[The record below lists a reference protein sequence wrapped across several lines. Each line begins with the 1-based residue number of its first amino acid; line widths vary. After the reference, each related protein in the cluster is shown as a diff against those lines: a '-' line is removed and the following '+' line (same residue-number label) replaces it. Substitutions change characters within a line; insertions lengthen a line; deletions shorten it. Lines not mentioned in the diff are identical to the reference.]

1 VEAVVIPENSRQ
13 GQAVAI
19 ARASGDQPAQ
29 QGWREAPTLAL
40 TCAATA
46 VALTVFTLP
55 FSTLLTLAQTLHAG
69 AIERTWMLSS
79 CSVGLGAGLLVSGA
93 LADKLGRRT
102 VFVGGAAL
110 QAVFLFGGAAF
121 SSPTLFIVARV
132 GQGLGAAA
140 LTATSLGLIAQVTPP
155 GHRRAR
161 AVGLWGASL
170 GSGIIAGPLIAALL
184 APAIGWRSPYLLV
197 GLLSIGLAVF
207 ARVLPSNPHHPAAS
221 SGNIDYIAAA
231 ALIAGPS
238 ALLAGLILGRSGWT
252 QPTAIALLAAGIA
265 ILACF
270 VFQEKRT
277 RFPLIDLT
285 LFSNPE
291 FATVTCAALVAG
303 FGVIALASYTPTL
316 VDGAM
321 RGSAL
326 SGSLPIV
333 IWSGVSVAVALLV
346 RHLHGRVSPNAQL
359 SAGLIV
365 IGIGL
370 IALVPLHVGD
380 TVLRLA
386 PGFVI
391 AGIGTGLL
399 NAALGAQAVATVP
412 PHHASMGSG
421 VNNTAR
427 YLGSAL
433 GVAVVTSTI
442 NSATPEAQLHSWTT
456 PVIIAAVI
464 SVLAG
469 LAIPLF
475 LRATRTRDAAH
486 RNA

>member
-1 VEAVVIPENSRQ
+1 VIPAQSRQ
-13 GQAVAI
+13 RQPVTYAQ
-19 ARASGDQPAQ
+19 ASGGQSSE

-40 TCAATA
+40 ACAATA

-55 FSTLLTLAQTLHAG
+55 FSTLLTLAQTLHAD
-69 AIERTWMLSS
+69 ANERTWILSA

-102 VFVGGAAL
+102 VFASGAAL
-110 QAVFLFGGAAF
+110 QALFLFGGAAF
-121 SSPTLFIVARV
+121 SNPVLFIVARV

-155 GHRRAR
+155 GPRRAR

-184 APAIGWRSPYLLV
+184 APAAGWRSPYLLV
-197 GLLSIGLAVF
+197 GLLSVGLAVF
-207 ARVLPSNPHHPAAS
+207 SRVLPRNPYNPAAS
-221 SGNIDYIAAA
+221 GGNIDYVAAA

-238 ALLAGLILGRSGWT
+238 ALLAGLILGRGGWT
-252 QPTAIALLAAGIA
+252 QPAAIGLLVAGVL
-265 ILACF
+265 ILMGF
-270 VFQEKRT
+270 VFHERHTK
-277 RFPLIDLT
+277 FPLIDLR

-291 FATVTCAALVAG
+291 FVTVTGAAFAAG
-303 FGVIALASYTPTL
+303 FGVISLASYTPTL
-316 VDGAM
+316 VDEAM
-321 RGSAL
+321 HGSAL
-326 SGSLPIV
+326 SGSLPLI
-333 IWSGVSVAVALLV
+333 IWSGVSVAVALLA

-359 SAGLIV
+359 SAGLVV
-365 IGIGL
+365 IGAGL
-370 IALVPLHVGD
+370 ITLIPLHAGD

-386 PGFVI
+386 PGFLI

-412 PHHASMGSG
+412 PNHASMGSG

-442 NSATPEAQLHSWTT
+442 NSSTPQSQLHSWTT
-456 PVIIAAVI
+456 PVVI
-464 SVLAG
+464 SAVVSILAG
-469 LAIPLF
+469 IAIPLF
-475 LRATRTRDAAH
+475 LRATSK
-486 RNA
+486 